1 MGIFLSEIL
10 KKELYKLLLQEL
22 TNTHPRAEVF
32 SQISPSRPSP
42 HQDQQ
47 DAKYPTNARGGMGML
62 GID

>member
-32 SQISPSRPSP
+32 SRISNKDQ
-42 HQDQQ
+42 QDQQ
-47 DAKYPTNARGGMGML
+47 DAKYPTNAQGGMGML